1 MNLAALQ
8 QRDPYISDIVDTA
21 TQVALYSFNPK
32 SNQWVSWK
40 MINSGVL
47 NDETYEQQQQKR
59 LHSVSLMHAFKMV
72 QLRSVNKSD
81 LRWDTL
87 SDVLLL

>member
-1 MNLAALQ
+1 MMKLTNNNKK
-8 QRDPYISDIVDTA
+8 DYI
-21 TQVALYSFNPK
+21 Y
-32 SNQWVSWK
+32 
-40 MINSGVL
+40 
-47 NDETYEQQQQKR
+47 
-59 LHSVSLMHAFKMV
+59 SVSLMHAFKMV

>member
-1 MNLAALQ
+1 
-8 QRDPYISDIVDTA
+8 
-21 TQVALYSFNPK
+21 
-32 SNQWVSWK
+32 
-40 MINSGVL
+40 MINWGVL

-59 LHSVSLMHAFKMV
+59 LHSELLHAFKMV

>member
-1 MNLAALQ
+1 
-8 QRDPYISDIVDTA
+8 
-21 TQVALYSFNPK
+21 
-32 SNQWVSWK
+32 
-40 MINSGVL
+40 MINWGVL
-47 NDETYEQQQQKR
+47 NDETYEQQQKR
-59 LHSVSLMHAFKMV
+59 LHSVNLMHAFKMV

>member
-1 MNLAALQ
+1 
-8 QRDPYISDIVDTA
+8 
-21 TQVALYSFNPK
+21 
-32 SNQWVSWK
+32 
-40 MINSGVL
+40 MINWGVL
-47 NDETYEQQQQKR
+47 NDETYEQLQQKR

-81 LRWDTL
+81 LWWDTL